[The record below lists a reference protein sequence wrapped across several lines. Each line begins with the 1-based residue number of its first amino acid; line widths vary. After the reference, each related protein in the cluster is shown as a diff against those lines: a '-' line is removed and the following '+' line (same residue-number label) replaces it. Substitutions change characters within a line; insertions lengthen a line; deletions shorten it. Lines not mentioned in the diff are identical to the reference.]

1 MKKIMSICIIL
12 STLIVLTGC
21 TKNNSDLEYSTENIN
36 YVEKQEHIS
45 SVNNNENDDLND
57 SSEEFLS
64 TFSTT
69 IHDKASGRMTNL
81 QLASSKLTGV
91 IVKSGQNFSFNN
103 LIGPYNEERGFE
115 KAKIFSSTGEVL
127 EEYGGGICQISTTL
141 YNALLPLNVEILER
155 HTHSK
160 KVQYIEEGK
169 DATLSY
175 GYLDF
180 KFKNTLPYDIEFI
193 CQTTDNEVIVKIKKR
208 A

>member
-45 SVNNNENDDLND
+45 SVNNNENNDLND
-57 SSEEFLS
+57 NSEEFLS

-103 LIGPYNEERGFE
+103 SIGPYNEERGFE

-180 KFKNTLPYDIEFI
+180 KFKNNLPYDIEFI